1 MHEEKEVKEPEI
13 PNDLEE
19 EVKDWTGKFHP
30 SIREYIQS
38 TAYHFA
44 DWQKEQ
50 DNVISRQAEVEIIK
64 TQQMCYEKGKAD
76 MKRLMM
82 KEAVEGEVEDVGVN
96 YIDLTDFDAEK
107 LGLVEG
113 DKVRIIVC
121 KKED

>member
-1 MHEEKEVKEPEI
+1 
-13 PNDLEE
+13 
-19 EVKDWTGKFHP
+19 
-30 SIREYIQS
+30 
-38 TAYHFA
+38 
-44 DWQKEQ
+44 
-50 DNVISRQAEVEIIK
+50 
-64 TQQMCYEKGKAD
+64 
-76 MKRLMM
+76 M

>member
-1 MHEEKEVKEPEI
+1 
-13 PNDLEE
+13 
-19 EVKDWTGKFHP
+19 
-30 SIREYIQS
+30 
-38 TAYHFA
+38 
-44 DWQKEQ
+44 
-50 DNVISRQAEVEIIK
+50 
-64 TQQMCYEKGKAD
+64 MCYEKGKAD